1 MIDRELR
8 SDPRVRIA
16 LGASVLAALLL
27 VVSVVRAVQV
37 PATLPA
43 PADSASA
50 AARSSGAL
58 DRPVVQVDPAA
69 VAEHNIFSPTRTPPA
84 ARYLMP
90 NEEFVTEEEAEP
102 APPEV
107 LPVVL
112 GTAVSVTGGAFATVQ
127 LPGTDRSRIVHV
139 GDRIG
144 DFTVTAIVRGRV
156 TFRRPDR
163 TTVDVAASR

>member
-1 MIDRELR
+1 
-8 SDPRVRIA
+8 
-16 LGASVLAALLL
+16 LL
-27 VVSVVRAVQV
+27 VASVVRAIQVQPTTPV
-37 PATLPA
+37 SAPPA
-43 PADSASA
+43 PIG
-50 AARSSGAL
+50 RTLGAL
-58 DRPVVQVDPAA
+58 DRPVVQVDPTA
-69 VAEHNIFSPTRTPPA
+69 VAEHNIFSVTRTPPA

-90 NEEFVTEEEAEP
+90 NEEFATADDEAP

-112 GTAVSVTGGAFATVQ
+112 GTAISVDGAGFATVQ
-127 LPGTDRSRIVHV
+127 LPGSDRTRIVHV